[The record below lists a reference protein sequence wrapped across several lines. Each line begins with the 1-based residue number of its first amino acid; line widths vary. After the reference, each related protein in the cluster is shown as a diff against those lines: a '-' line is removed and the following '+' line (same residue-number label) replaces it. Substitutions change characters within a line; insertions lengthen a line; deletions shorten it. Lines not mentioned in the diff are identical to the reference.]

1 MKQFEIEKLE
11 MLKRME
17 ELLRLN
23 DILVGEKR
31 IYDDSGKK
39 LNTLEVFRILSPTEE
54 GTGEMGL
61 EGKKKIRV
69 TDIIANLSKRFLK
82 KKDVEVQTENR
93 EGRPLY
99 KQNYF
104 VISLSSDFH
113 RFKESLR
120 VSDLILNIVHKSDVQ
135 SFSVN
140 KKESKYINDIIT
152 ASNETECA
160 DSNRRRWHRLPKARV
175 RSRVQTGHVQPH

>member
-54 GTGEMGL
+54 GTGEMGM
-61 EGKKKIRV
+61 EGKKKITV

-82 KKDVEVQTENR
+82 KKDAEVQTENR
-93 EGRPLY
+93 EGRQL
-99 KQNYF
+99 
-104 VISLSSDFH
+104 
-113 RFKESLR
+113 
-120 VSDLILNIVHKSDVQ
+120 
-135 SFSVN
+135 
-140 KKESKYINDIIT
+140 
-152 ASNETECA
+152 
-160 DSNRRRWHRLPKARV
+160 
-175 RSRVQTGHVQPH
+175 